1 MSTEPSSSVAGPSDS
16 PPSSPSAPR
25 PRGFGGT
32 LFTGLVIAALI
43 AVVVHLG
50 VNETRRVRL
59 VHGGKPAPDFTLQKF
74 QGGTVSLQD
83 LRGKVVMLDFWATWC
98 PPCRAE
104 MPDLTRLAKE
114 YESKGLVFVAAN
126 HDDPETQKV
135 EVGLFV
141 DKLPA
146 LGPSVAFADDAMS
159 DAYRIEVLPTLYFI
173 GKKGEI
179 LDAYTSY
186 ASESTLRDRI
196 ERALAEAK

>member
-1 MSTEPSSSVAGPSDS
+1 MQND
-16 PPSSPSAPR
+16 PSSPSPASPPPAPAAS
-25 PRGFGGT
+25 RGLLRT
-32 LFTGLVIAALI
+32 LVSGLLIAAAVGLV
-43 AVVVHLG
+43 VHWG
-50 VNETRRVRL
+50 VDEARRVKL
-59 VHGGKPAPDFTLQKF
+59 VHGGKPAPAFSLQKF
-74 QGGTVSLQD
+74 GGGTVSLAG
-83 LRGKVVMLDFWATWC
+83 LKGKVVMLDFWATWC

-126 HDDPETQKV
+126 RDDAETQKV
-135 EVGLFV
+135 EVGMFV

-159 DAYRIEVLPTLYFI
+159 DAYRIEVLPTMYFI
-173 GKKGEI
+173 GKQGEI

>member
-1 MSTEPSSSVAGPSDS
+1 MQTD
-16 PPSSPSAPR
+16 PPSTSAAPASR
-25 PRGFGGT
+25 
-32 LFTGLVIAALI
+32 GLVRTLLSGLLI
-43 AVVVHLG
+43 AVGVGVLVHLG
-50 VNETRRVRL
+50 VDEARRVRL
-59 VHGGKPAPDFTLQKF
+59 VHGGRPAPAFTLQKF
-74 QGGTVSLQD
+74 GGGEVSLAG

-98 PPCRAE
+98 PPCREE
-104 MPDLTRLAKE
+104 MPALTRLAKE
-114 YESKGLVFVAAN
+114 FEPKGLVFVAAN
-126 HDDPETQKV
+126 RDDVETQKV

-159 DAYRIEVLPTLYFI
+159 DAYRLEVLPTMYFI